1 MSLADTIGKLK
12 SVSNS
17 ESKGIFSK
25 NNKSISSRFTNLGKL
40 LSRNGVNAGKDP
52 ANISDSKIN
61 SVATSSKNIE
71 ATAPITDK
79 PTSIEPSTNK
89 PSYETL
95 SNNASTSPNIT
106 ESPSIMKGS
115 FVPTMSPVALSP
127 ASNITKAG
135 NNTSTIIKQDNSS
148 VSNISNGGNTANSST
163 ISKSNVT
170 NITKENTVSN
180 SSTSNL
186 NTNNVSNSTTSVSKA
201 PISNFTNNEN
211 KSSGNVANNSS
222 TSNLN
227 TNNVSN
233 STTSVSKAPIS
244 NFTNNENKSSGNVA
258 NNSSIISTTNS
269 YSQANNSKSLGIS
282 DDMFDTAKSAEHT
295 NDTKNTAKLNNTA
308 IASSFKFDEKNNDNK
323 LLEAELKSQTRI
335 LKDILVELKKDD
347 KGSSSLLDLLSDLKK
362 NKKTPSVKK
371 PSKLL
376 QSAKKG
382 MDKAKNVL
390 KRAGGAALDK
400 LGSLAN
406 KSKGII
412 KTAANVAKNAAAKGM
427 ASGALQTG
435 ARVLS
440 KALPVA
446 AAAGTG
452 WEAGTAFGE
461 AIYDKYQNTD
471 FMKGVG
477 ATVAKGAAFFG
488 SGEAKQAVSDTTNY
502 ESKAALSEKA
512 KANKAAL
519 QKEMDSQGMSKNSQ
533 AALMGNIEAE
543 SGFIAKSE
551 NTNYSNSSNDR
562 IRGIFKTKTKGMS
575 DAELTALKKDPVA
588 FADKMY
594 ADTGGH
600 KFRGRG
606 LIQLTGKANY
616 AKYSQKIFGDDRLVK
631 NPDLAN
637 SPEVAAKLAVAY
649 TKDRTEAV
657 AKKKFGKSLNEL
669 SYDEASHATTQA
681 IAGEG
686 NNISKGYLGE
696 LAAKK
701 NALGK
706 KYLNEPST
714 DTKIAATDKSKTD
727 KEKAIDKNVKA
738 DTTTA
743 KTDTKVADNTKAKVA
758 DKPTSQDKSSSDRVV
773 AVNENKKQDT
783 KSDSKIS
790 AASKDK
796 SKTEAK
802 IDSKMSS
809 SKVVAKEDRSKTEAK
824 IDAKMASTS
833 TEKQIDLSVGPVT
846 TSLAPST
853 KLAEVDTKY
862 IESSQTQKEVSV
874 EKAQQNPQ
882 PQPQQVASSGGA
894 NKGAMK
900 SAMQSNAQ
908 SSKSGEDTPNI
919 EVRKQ
924 TSTIQRVFDRDSSL
938 MV

>member
-40 LSRNGVNAGKDP
+40 LSRSGINAGKGP

-89 PSYETL
+89 PSYESL
-95 SNNASTSPNIT
+95 SNNTSTVPNIT

-135 NNTSTIIKQDNSS
+135 NNTSTITKPANSS
-148 VSNISNGGNTANSST
+148 VSNIANGGNTTNTTNSST
-163 ISKSNVT
+163 INKSNVS
-170 NITKENTVSN
+170 NITNAN
-180 SSTSNL
+180 
-186 NTNNVSNSTTSVSKA
+186 TTS
-201 PISNFTNNEN
+201 EN
-211 KSSGNVANNSS
+211 KSSGNVS
-222 TSNLN
+222 
-227 TNNVSN
+227 
-233 STTSVSKAPIS
+233 
-244 NFTNNENKSSGNVA
+244 NKSNIV
-258 NNSSIISTTNS
+258 STTNS

-362 NKKTPSVKK
+362 DKKNPSLKK
-371 PSKLL
+371 PNKLL

-382 MDKAKNVL
+382 IDKAKNVL
-390 KRAGGAALDK
+390 KRVGGAALDK

-412 KTAANVAKNAAAKGM
+412 KSAANIAKNSAAKGLT
-427 ASGALQTG
+427 SGALQTG

-446 AAAGTG
+446 AAAGVG
-452 WEAGTAFGE
+452 WEAGTAIGG

-701 NALGK
+701 NAVGK

-714 DTKIAATDKSKTD
+714 DTKVAATDKSKTD

-796 SKTEAK
+796 SKTESK
-802 IDSKMSS
+802 IDSKMSSS

-824 IDAKMASTS
+824 IDAKMASSS

-862 IESSQTQKEVSV
+862 IETSQAQKEVSV

-882 PQPQQVASSGGA
+882 PQPQQVASSGGG
-894 NKGAMK
+894 NKGAVK

>member
-1 MSLADTIGKLK
+1 MSLSDTIGKLK

-71 ATAPITDK
+71 ATEPITDK

-95 SNNASTSPNIT
+95 SNNASTVPNIT

-115 FVPTMSPVALSP
+115 FVPTMSPSTLSP
-127 ASNITKAG
+127 SSNITKAG
-135 NNTSTIIKQDNSS
+135 NNTSTITKQANSS
-148 VSNISNGGNTANSST
+148 VLNIIKGGNTANSST
-163 ISKSNVT
+163 IS
-170 NITKENTVSN
+170 N
-180 SSTSNL
+180 S
-186 NTNNVSNSTTSVSKA
+186 NTNNTSNSNTNNSNTNNTSNSNTNNSSNSNTNNTNNSNTSNSNTNNSSNSNTNNSSNSNTNNTSNSNTNNSSNSNTNNSSNAKSPVSNSTNS
-201 PISNFTNNEN
+201 EN
-211 KSSGNVANNSS
+211 KSSGNVS
-222 TSNLN
+222 
-227 TNNVSN
+227 
-233 STTSVSKAPIS
+233 
-244 NFTNNENKSSGNVA
+244 NKSNIV
-258 NNSSIISTTNS
+258 STTNS

-412 KTAANVAKNAAAKGM
+412 KTASNIAKNSAAKGM
-427 ASGALQTG
+427 TSGALQTG

-446 AAAGTG
+446 AAAGVG
-452 WEAGTAFGE
+452 WEAGTAIGG

-701 NALGK
+701 NAIGK

-714 DTKIAATDKSKTD
+714 DTKVAATDKSKTD
-727 KEKAIDKNVKA
+727 S
-738 DTTTA
+738 
-743 KTDTKVADNTKAKVA
+743 KVAAT
-758 DKPTSQDKSSSDRVV
+758 
-773 AVNENKKQDT
+773 
-783 KSDSKIS
+783 
-790 AASKDK
+790 DK
-796 SKTEAK
+796 SKT
-802 IDSKMSS
+802 DSKMSS
-809 SKVVAKEDRSKTEAK
+809 SSKEKTASKVVAKEDRSKTEAK

-862 IESSQTQKEVSV
+862 IESSQAQKEVSV

-882 PQPQQVASSGGA
+882 PQPQQVASSGGG
-894 NKGAMK
+894 NKGAVK

-908 SSKSGEDTPNI
+908 SSKAGDDTPNI

>member
-106 ESPSIMKGS
+106 ESPSIAKGS

-201 PISNFTNNEN
+201 P
-211 KSSGNVANNSS
+211 V
-222 TSNLN
+222 
-227 TNNVSN
+227 
-233 STTSVSKAPIS
+233 S

-258 NNSSIISTTNS
+258 NNSSIISTSKS
-269 YSQANNSKSLGIS
+269 YAQANNSKSLGIS
-282 DDMFDTAKSAEHT
+282 DDPYDTAKVTEHT
-295 NDTKNTAKLNNTA
+295 TESKADPKLNNTA

-323 LLEAELKSQTRI
+323 LIEGELKSHTRI

-347 KGSSSLLDLLSDLKK
+347 KGSTSLLDLLSDLKK
-362 NKKTPSVKK
+362 DKKNPSLKK

-412 KTAANVAKNAAAKGM
+412 KTASNVAKNAAAKGM

-446 AAAGTG
+446 AAAGVG
-452 WEAGTAFGE
+452 WEAGTAIGG

-701 NALGK
+701 NAVGK

-790 AASKDK
+790 AASK
-796 SKTEAK
+796 
-802 IDSKMSS
+802 
-809 SKVVAKEDRSKTEAK
+809 VVAKEDRSKTEAK

-862 IESSQTQKEVSV
+862 IESSQAQKEVSV

-882 PQPQQVASSGGA
+882 PQPQQVASSGGG

>member
-1 MSLADTIGKLK
+1 MSLSDTIGKLK

-71 ATAPITDK
+71 ATEPITDK

-95 SNNASTSPNIT
+95 SNNASTVPNIT

-115 FVPTMSPVALSP
+115 FVPTMSPSTLSP
-127 ASNITKAG
+127 SSNITKAG
-135 NNTSTIIKQDNSS
+135 NNTSTITKQANSS
-148 VSNISNGGNTANSST
+148 VLNIIKGGNTANSST
-163 ISKSNVT
+163 IS
-170 NITKENTVSN
+170 N
-180 SSTSNL
+180 S
-186 NTNNVSNSTTSVSKA
+186 NTNNTSNSNTNNSNTNNTSNSNTNNSSNSNTNNTNNSNTSNSNTNNSSNSNTNNSSNSNTNNTSNANNTNNSNTNNSSNAKSPVSNSTNS
-201 PISNFTNNEN
+201 EN
-211 KSSGNVANNSS
+211 KSSGNVS
-222 TSNLN
+222 
-227 TNNVSN
+227 
-233 STTSVSKAPIS
+233 
-244 NFTNNENKSSGNVA
+244 NKSNIV
-258 NNSSIISTTNS
+258 STTNS

-412 KTAANVAKNAAAKGM
+412 KTASNIAKNSAAKGM
-427 ASGALQTG
+427 TSGALQTG

-446 AAAGTG
+446 AAAGVG
-452 WEAGTAFGE
+452 WEAGTAIGG

-701 NALGK
+701 NAIGK

-714 DTKIAATDKSKTD
+714 DTKVAATDKSKTD
-727 KEKAIDKNVKA
+727 
-738 DTTTA
+738 
-743 KTDTKVADNTKAKVA
+743 
-758 DKPTSQDKSSSDRVV
+758 
-773 AVNENKKQDT
+773 
-783 KSDSKIS
+783 
-790 AASKDK
+790 
-796 SKTEAK
+796 
-802 IDSKMSS
+802 SKMSS
-809 SKVVAKEDRSKTEAK
+809 SSKEKTASKVVAKEDRSKTEAK

-862 IESSQTQKEVSV
+862 IESSQAQKEVSV

-882 PQPQQVASSGGA
+882 PQPQQVASSGGG
-894 NKGAMK
+894 NKGAVK

-908 SSKSGEDTPNI
+908 SSKAGDDTPNI

>member
-106 ESPSIMKGS
+106 ESPSIAKGS

-201 PISNFTNNEN
+201 P
-211 KSSGNVANNSS
+211 V
-222 TSNLN
+222 
-227 TNNVSN
+227 
-233 STTSVSKAPIS
+233 S

-258 NNSSIISTTNS
+258 NNSSIISTSKS
-269 YSQANNSKSLGIS
+269 YAQANNSKSLGIS
-282 DDMFDTAKSAEHT
+282 DDPYDTAKVTEHT
-295 NDTKNTAKLNNTA
+295 TESKADPKLNNTA

-323 LLEAELKSQTRI
+323 LIEGELKSHTRI

-347 KGSSSLLDLLSDLKK
+347 KGSTSLLDLLSDLKK
-362 NKKTPSVKK
+362 DKKNPSLKK

-412 KTAANVAKNAAAKGM
+412 KTASNVAKNAAAKGM

-440 KALPVA
+440 KALPVT

-452 WEAGTAFGE
+452 WEAGTAIGG

-701 NALGK
+701 NAVGK

-727 KEKAIDKNVKA
+727 
-738 DTTTA
+738 
-743 KTDTKVADNTKAKVA
+743 TKVADKTKAKVA

-773 AVNENKKQDT
+773 AINENKKQDT

-790 AASKDK
+790 AA
-796 SKTEAK
+796 
-802 IDSKMSS
+802 

-862 IESSQTQKEVSV
+862 IESSQAQKEVSV

-882 PQPQQVASSGGA
+882 PQPQQVASSGGG